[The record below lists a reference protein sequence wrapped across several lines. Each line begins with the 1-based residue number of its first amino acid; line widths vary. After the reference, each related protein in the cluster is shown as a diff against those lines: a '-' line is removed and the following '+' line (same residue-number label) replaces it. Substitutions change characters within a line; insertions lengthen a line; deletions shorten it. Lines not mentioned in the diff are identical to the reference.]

1 MTKSLSK
8 TLSCIGLASRLPDGA
23 REFLFF
29 LMTPQQRIDWINNVD
44 EISHRLHELMAIRA
58 KLKDDHL
65 ADLLDINWREIDDL
79 LQATKDVL
87 PDTTETHE

>member
-1 MTKSLSK
+1 
-8 TLSCIGLASRLPDGA
+8 
-23 REFLFF
+23 
-29 LMTPQQRIDWINNVD
+29 
-44 EISHRLHELMAIRA
+44 MAIRA

>member
-1 MTKSLSK
+1 MTS
-8 TLSCIGLASRLPDGA
+8 
-23 REFLFF
+23 
-29 LMTPQQRIDWINNVD
+29 QQRIDWINNVD